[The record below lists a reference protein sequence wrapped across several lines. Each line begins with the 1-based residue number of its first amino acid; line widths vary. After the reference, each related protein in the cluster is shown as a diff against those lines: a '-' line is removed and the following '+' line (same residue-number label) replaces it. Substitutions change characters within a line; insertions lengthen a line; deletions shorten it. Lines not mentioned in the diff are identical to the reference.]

1 MLTGIGWGTF
11 CLFGCINVCFI
22 PVIWFYY
29 PETSGRSL
37 EEVDLIFARGYLNKE
52 SYVKAAREMPSMNH
66 QQIDDEWRRLGLAD
80 RGGQGPYVHGK
91 EVLGHNEQA

>member
-22 PVIWFYY
+22 PVIWFFY

-37 EEVDLIFARGYLNKE
+37 EEVDLIFARGYIDKV
-52 SYVKAAREMPSMNH
+52 SYVKAAKDMPRMDH
-66 QQIDDEWRRLGLAD
+66 KQIDEEFKRLGLAD
-80 RGGQGPYVHGK
+80 RGGQGPYVHGQ
-91 EVLGHNEQA
+91 EVLSGTNV